1 MNDIVIIEAAHHVHN
16 GIDLANVGEELV
28 AEPFALTR
36 AFNEARD
43 IYKFDGGRDDLVCLC
58 DLAQRFQSS
67 VRHLD
72 DAHVGIDR
80 AKRIVCRLRLTR
92 ARQGVKECAF
102 AHVGETYNTSLK
114 HSREKMPSSPHSA
127 MKNGNSE
134 MRTGQSISERVP

>member
-28 AEPFALTR
+28 AESFSLTR

-43 IYKFDGGRDDLVCLC
+43 IYKFDGGRDDLVRLC
-58 DLAQRFQSS
+58 DLSQRFQSS

-92 ARQGVKECAF
+92 TRESVKQCTL
-102 AHVGETYNTSLK
+102 AHIGETYNTSLE
-114 HSREKMPSSPHSA
+114 HSREKMPSKTRSA
-127 MKNGNSE
+127 MKNGNSG
-134 MRTGQSISERVP
+134 MRTGQSISERMP